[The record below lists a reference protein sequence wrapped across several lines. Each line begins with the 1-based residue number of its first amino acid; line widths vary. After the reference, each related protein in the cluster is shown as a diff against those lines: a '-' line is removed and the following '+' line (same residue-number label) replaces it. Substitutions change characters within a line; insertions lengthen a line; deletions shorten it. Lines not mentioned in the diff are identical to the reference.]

1 MKPEI
6 CAECGYPE
14 SVHPLMEIERDIVC
28 KKFKPSQGGMT
39 SQGGITQEEHQEE
52 PKNHSPQGRKV
63 GSATV
68 SPAEL
73 KDKEPSGL
81 KGGSDN
87 HGSDDELKGN
97 VTDNDKGYSK
107 DEESLS
113 DEKCYD
119 AEGKFWYY
127 KPEDIAKRVKKLKD
141 DDEDIIEEVLHT
153 EMPSNLSG
161 IEITKW
167 IISKT
172 IELKNK
178 KSDRIFGY
186 KLTGKPVDLSGSG
199 RN

>member
-6 CAECGYPE
+6 CECGHTEEHHKNTYCGVVNCP
-14 SVHPLMEIERDIVC
+14 C
-28 KKFKPSQGGMT
+28 KKF
-39 SQGGITQEEHQEE
+39 E
-52 PKNHSPQGRKV
+52 PKNHTEPEDLVSNV
-63 GSATV
+63 GQFDSDTSGSDNHRHPRNPEGKLLV
-68 SPAEL
+68 QENTT
-73 KDKEPSGL
+73 SGL
-81 KGGSDN
+81 ATN

-107 DEESLS
+107 DDSSLS
-113 DEKCYD
+113 DKIETD
-119 AEGKFWYY
+119 TEGYPDVKWLYVRDVR
-127 KPEDIAKRVKKLKD
+127 EAVKKLKD

-178 KSDRIFGY
+178 KSDRIF
-186 KLTGKPVDLSGSG
+186 
-199 RN
+199 